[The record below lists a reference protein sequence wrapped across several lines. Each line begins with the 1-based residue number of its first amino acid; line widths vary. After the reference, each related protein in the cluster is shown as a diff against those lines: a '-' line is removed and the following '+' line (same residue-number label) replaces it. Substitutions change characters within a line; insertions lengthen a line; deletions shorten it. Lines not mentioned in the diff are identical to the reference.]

1 MSRRAF
7 ARGRRALSV
16 LGIMSIGLWLL
27 NCTGKEGPAG
37 PDGKDLTTL
46 PPAGTYFSLAVNNN
60 GGDMQFGSFVNYL
73 AFDAADPSVAPAT
86 PQIVSVATAS
96 PPKIDGIQAPG
107 EWSGSAVTVT
117 LSRITE
123 FLKYDGINPP
133 GVTSVS
139 VRSMYDEQY
148 IYFLLSWS
156 DATESL
162 TKSQLTY
169 DAGTTTWSSSGN
181 EDRFYFHFPISGFA
195 STAFATGNGCEA
207 FCHYDE
213 SAPNG
218 KGYMYTGASDQLVDA
233 WQWKSSRANPV
244 GYVHDKHL
252 VYQAAASS
260 GRKGDQGLDTYVEN
274 KIQGSGFPNYMHVTD
289 PNANAPYH
297 QFVWDMVPFDVSAA
311 FSDGATIPG
320 VFLRY
325 PTGSNADVTTKG
337 VYTGTGWMVE
347 VMRLRNTGNGDDYQF
362 LP

>member
-1 MSRRAF
+1 MSRRI
-7 ARGRRALSV
+7 LSV
-16 LGIMSIGLWLL
+16 IGIVSVCLCLFSCEGS
-27 NCTGKEGPAG
+27 EGPVGA
-37 PDGKDLTTL
+37 DGEDLTAL

-73 AFDAADPSVAPAT
+73 SFDTADQSVSSSI
-86 PQIVSVATAS
+86 PQIVSVATGS
-96 PPKIDGIQAPG
+96 PPKIDGVQASG

-117 LSRITE
+117 LDQITTFE
-123 FLKYDGINPP
+123 KYDGINPP
-133 GVTSVS
+133 GVSSVS
-139 VRSMYDEQY
+139 VRSMYDELY
-148 IYFLLSWS
+148 VYFLLSWS
-156 DATESL
+156 DATESD

-169 DAGTTTWSSSGN
+169 DAGTATWSSSGN
-181 EDRFYFHFPISGFA
+181 EDRFYFHFPITGFPG
-195 STAFATGNGCEA
+195 TAFADDAGCAA

-218 KGYMYTGASDQLVDA
+218 KGYMYTGAADQLVDA
-233 WQWKSSRANPV
+233 WQWKASRANPI

-252 VYQAAASS
+252 IYKASAGS

-297 QFVWDMVPFDVSAA
+297 QFVWDMVPFDQSAT

-325 PTGSNADVTTKG
+325 PTGSGSDVITKG
-337 VYTGTGWMVE
+337 VYTGTGWVVE

-362 LP
+362 MP